1 MNGKLEIA
9 CPSSPWVSY
18 YVPSR
23 AYNGYTLYTP
33 GGGSVAWLIDMQG
46 HPVHCWD
53 LPYGAA
59 GAGEL
64 LPNGNLLQ
72 DCRDFSGMK
81 TKPGSTEWVLLELD
95 WDGNIVWKYTL
106 PYSRHQFDRMD
117 NGNTMVSRQVD
128 VPADIAARVKGGLPG
143 TEGQKMVTEAF
154 QEVTPDG
161 NVVWEWLA
169 YEHLD
174 TEIDI
179 MCPICTRHNWTHIN
193 SCFILPDGD
202 VMTTLHHL
210 DTVAIID
217 KKSGDVKWR
226 WGKGIVAHPH
236 NPTLLDNGNIL
247 LWDNGQHR
255 QAVVT
260 NFSRILE
267 VNPDTGGI
275 VWEYKDNPPHRFY
288 SSVSSGAQRL
298 PNGNTFI
305 CELSRGRFFEVTRD
319 KEKVWEFYNP
329 FYFKDDRPT
338 GLGLSNRVSRAYR
351 YGPDYPGLKG
361 RELNPDCVELTL
373 RERPQGIERAAL
385 PPRG

>member
-1 MNGKLEIA
+1 
-9 CPSSPWVSY
+9 
-18 YVPSR
+18 
-23 AYNGYTLYTP
+23 
-33 GGGSVAWLIDMQG
+33 
-46 HPVHCWD
+46 
-53 LPYGAA
+53 
-59 GAGEL
+59 
-64 LPNGNLLQ
+64 
-72 DCRDFSGMK
+72 MK

-95 WDGNIVWKYTL
+95 WDSNIVWKYTL
-106 PYSRHQFDRMD
+106 PYSRHQFDRMS

-128 VPADIAARVKGGLPG
+128 VPADIAVRVKGGLPG

-161 NVVWEWLA
+161 NIVWEWLA

-338 GLGLSNRVSRAYR
+338 GLGLSNRVPRAYR